1 MKNNLLPLLKRWHR
15 RIGIISALFVIL
27 LSVTG
32 LFLLL
37 TAPLGLDQKT
47 WHGTLISR
55 AYNQSPKSPPTGI
68 PLDESQWVL
77 MIDGLVYVGDAAP
90 IPLTPPLLLAKKDRR
105 FISIANADETL
116 LTLHDGTLV
125 ERMPGVDFTGAHP
138 APLPKAIE
146 KRIIRRYQG
155 RGMPVSRILL
165 DIHTGRF
172 FGKIGAWL
180 MAMASILFL
189 LLSLSGLYMWVRKPK
204 GQRPKSG

>member
-1 MKNNLLPLLKRWHR
+1 MKKNLLPLLKRWHR
-15 RIGIISALFVIL
+15 RIGVVSALFVVL

-37 TAPLGLDQKT
+37 AAPLGLDQKT
-47 WHGTLISR
+47 WHGGLISR

-68 PLDESQWVL
+68 PVDETQWVI
-77 MIDGLVYVGDAAP
+77 MIDGLVYVGSAAP
-90 IPLTPPLLLAKKDRR
+90 IALAPPLTIAKKDRR
-105 FISIANADETL
+105 FISIANADETV

-125 ERMPGVDFTGAHP
+125 ARMPGVDFTGARP

-172 FGKIGAWL
+172 FGKIGTWL

-189 LLSLSGLYMWVRKPK
+189 LLSLSGLYMWIRKPNN
-204 GQRPKSG
+204 RRSKSG